1 MTYKEVIET
10 VNKAKWDYSDATRKK
25 MLKDILKNNQI
36 VRDDII
42 TNGEFCELV
51 TTLLLGSDY
60 YIVDPVRMETGNAI
74 VLEDLIKK
82 FGYKYLIKG

>member
-10 VNKAKWDYSDATRKK
+10 IEKTKWDYSDATRQK
-25 MLKDILKNNQI
+25 MLKDILKNNNV
-36 VRDDII
+36 VRDDAL

-60 YIVDPVRMETGNAI
+60 YIVDPVDMETGNAI

>member
-10 VNKAKWDYSDATRKK
+10 IEKTKWDYSDATRQK
-25 MLKDILKNNQI
+25 MLKDILKNNNI
-36 VRDDII
+36 VRDDAL

-60 YIVDPVRMETGNAI
+60 YIVDPVDMETGNAI